1 MEYKIQFGTL
11 NAKRDSG
18 KTGKKFRIAVLG
30 DFSGKGN
37 SKRVEIGE
45 TLAARK
51 PLVVHH
57 ENMDS
62 ILSRLDVRLNL
73 PAGQSGAMVEVP
85 IKSMEDFHP
94 DQLYS
99 NVPLFEKLVGLRQR
113 LQDPATF
120 AKASAAVL
128 SLAAASE
135 LVPIAPVG
143 RKSSSNSVPRGRI
156 ESFSDLIQAE
166 TQSYEPPELKT
177 LLRDVVGSHVVPE
190 MHGQAELIAAVDES
204 LSDLMRRL
212 LHHPD
217 FQAME
222 SLWRSLDFLVHRIEL
237 DHELEVVL
245 YDINAAELAADLASS
260 DSLEETGLFSWLVEA
275 PSLDAS
281 QGPLSMLLCNFV
293 FEHIPPHAELLARA
307 AKIAAA
313 AGAPFI
319 TAVDCSFLKKTDPSE
334 VHPLVK
340 ESWDA
345 LRQLPEAAYLALT
358 TPRFMLRWPY
368 GKKTEPIESFKF
380 EEFTPKSGLSGM
392 LWGNSAFLAG
402 LLIGQTFRDD
412 GLSGMKL
419 GSILT
424 VDDIP
429 FYFYTDVYGDQ
440 VALPCTERLVN
451 LRIAQHV
458 TSQGLIPTLAMQ
470 GSSDVRLGGLNSL
483 AGVPL
488 AGPWA
493 PLSITGD
500 SPLPPMRAQPSS
512 PTPTATPQPTEPS
525 ANSTGEPAASS
536 TAEPAASSTAEPA
549 ASSTAEPAASS
560 TADDELDNLLSSLD
574 APAEATSSDSDM
586 DAELA
591 AMLADL

>member
-18 KTGKKFRIAVLG
+18 KTGKKFRIAVLA
-30 DFSGKGN
+30 DFSGRGN

-45 TLAARK
+45 ALAARK

-99 NVPLFEKLVGLRQR
+99 NVPLFAKLVGLRQR

-222 SLWRSLDFLVHRIEL
+222 SRTSSQSQRNFSWFQFLWR
-237 DHELEVVL
+237 
-245 YDINAAELAADLASS
+245 
-260 DSLEETGLFSWLVEA
+260 
-275 PSLDAS
+275 
-281 QGPLSMLLCNFV
+281 
-293 FEHIPPHAELLARA
+293 
-307 AKIAAA
+307 
-313 AGAPFI
+313 
-319 TAVDCSFLKKTDPSE
+319 
-334 VHPLVK
+334 
-340 ESWDA
+340 
-345 LRQLPEAAYLALT
+345 
-358 TPRFMLRWPY
+358 
-368 GKKTEPIESFKF
+368 
-380 EEFTPKSGLSGM
+380 
-392 LWGNSAFLAG
+392 
-402 LLIGQTFRDD
+402 
-412 GLSGMKL
+412 
-419 GSILT
+419 
-424 VDDIP
+424 
-429 FYFYTDVYGDQ
+429 
-440 VALPCTERLVN
+440 
-451 LRIAQHV
+451 
-458 TSQGLIPTLAMQ
+458 
-470 GSSDVRLGGLNSL
+470 
-483 AGVPL
+483 
-488 AGPWA
+488 
-493 PLSITGD
+493 
-500 SPLPPMRAQPSS
+500 
-512 PTPTATPQPTEPS
+512 
-525 ANSTGEPAASS
+525 
-536 TAEPAASSTAEPA
+536 
-549 ASSTAEPAASS
+549 
-560 TADDELDNLLSSLD
+560 
-574 APAEATSSDSDM
+574 
-586 DAELA
+586 
-591 AMLADL
+591 

>member
-1 MEYKIQFGTL
+1 
-11 NAKRDSG
+11 
-18 KTGKKFRIAVLG
+18 
-30 DFSGKGN
+30 
-37 SKRVEIGE
+37 
-45 TLAARK
+45 
-51 PLVVHH
+51 
-57 ENMDS
+57 
-62 ILSRLDVRLNL
+62 
-73 PAGQSGAMVEVP
+73 
-85 IKSMEDFHP
+85 
-94 DQLYS
+94 
-99 NVPLFEKLVGLRQR
+99 
-113 LQDPATF
+113 
-120 AKASAAVL
+120 
-128 SLAAASE
+128 
-135 LVPIAPVG
+135 
-143 RKSSSNSVPRGRI
+143 
-156 ESFSDLIQAE
+156 
-166 TQSYEPPELKT
+166 
-177 LLRDVVGSHVVPE
+177 
-190 MHGQAELIAAVDES
+190 
-204 LSDLMRRL
+204 
-212 LHHPD
+212 
-217 FQAME
+217 
-222 SLWRSLDFLVHRIEL
+222 
-237 DHELEVVL
+237 
-245 YDINAAELAADLASS
+245 
-260 DSLEETGLFSWLVEA
+260 
-275 PSLDAS
+275 
-281 QGPLSMLLCNFV
+281 
-293 FEHIPPHAELLARA
+293 
-307 AKIAAA
+307 
-313 AGAPFI
+313 
-319 TAVDCSFLKKTDPSE
+319 
-334 VHPLVK
+334 
-340 ESWDA
+340 
-345 LRQLPEAAYLALT
+345 
-358 TPRFMLRWPY
+358 
-368 GKKTEPIESFKF
+368 
-380 EEFTPKSGLSGM
+380 M

-512 PTPTATPQPTEPS
+512 PAPMATPQPTEPS
-525 ANSTGEPAASS
+525 
-536 TAEPAASSTAEPA
+536 